1 MTDLLEPIRVWVLFE
16 TNKVEPFIFFWRD
29 RKITIEAIN
38 MVHTSKAEGSTL
50 YHFSVSSGGNY
61 YRLLF
66 NIGKMKWFL
75 EQVEEES

>member
-1 MTDLLEPIRVWVLFE
+1 MTDLYEPIKVWVLFQ

-29 RKITIEAIN
+29 RKITIEQIN
-38 MVHTSKAEGSTL
+38 MVHTSWVDGGTV

-66 NIGKMKWFL
+66 NLGKMKWML
-75 EQVEEES
+75 EQVEEVN